1 MGYRYSTL
9 KSNEPCCLALK
20 YGRLAGCR
28 FCSLQPGGPS
38 RLCLDMQ
45 KVYEGVTW
53 LLDQDDTVI
62 GFLKIV
68 GVANEIIDE
77 ARTEFIDENFRS
89 KLKAYEDID
98 WLFKNK
104 IIDKAYDKAVDEY
117 FREKRSE

>member
-1 MGYRYSTL
+1 M
-9 KSNEPCCLALK
+9 KSNEPCCPALK

-45 KVYEGVTW
+45 KVHEGAAW
-53 LLDQDDTVI
+53 LLNQTNGII
-62 GFLKIV
+62 GFLSII

-89 KLKAYEDID
+89 KR
-98 WLFKNK
+98 
-104 IIDKAYDKAVDEY
+104 
-117 FREKRSE
+117 RE